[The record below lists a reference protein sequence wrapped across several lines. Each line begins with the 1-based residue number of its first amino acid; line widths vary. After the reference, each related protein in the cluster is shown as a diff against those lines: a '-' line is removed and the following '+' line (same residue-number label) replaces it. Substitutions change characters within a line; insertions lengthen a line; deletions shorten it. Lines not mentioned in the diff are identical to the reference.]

1 MRITESNE
9 FTNTGTLSVPASG
22 DEDATQTLANVESFD
37 FSEKYTSAGTDAVV
51 KIRKVFAGDQRF
63 TCGYVAIAGH
73 NMGDDGGSLVL
84 KVNSTT
90 KGTIS
95 FSDGRNS
102 VVLVTFAELSLIT
115 QIDLEYTK
123 ITASNQVTLAFLA
136 AGTVL
141 TVPNNGEEAG
151 YQRPWLTRGI
161 KERVVQNIEA
171 APVAVLTNTL
181 SRRLTLSISNMGRSF
196 LESTWRDFQDFA
208 ALGAFI
214 IKEQDGDDPP
224 GITDEPKS
232 SYLCFGPRF
241 VAPKAH
247 ALSRELGR
255 VSINFQA
262 YTGT

>member
-9 FTNTGTLSVPASG
+9 FTNSGTLTVPASG
-22 DEDATQTLANVESFD
+22 DEDTAQTLANVESFD
-37 FSEKYTSAGTDAVV
+37 FSEKYTSVGTDAIV
-51 KIRKVFAGDQRF
+51 KIRKTFAGDQRF
-63 TCGYVAIAGH
+63 TCGYVAVAGH
-73 NMGDDGGSLVL
+73 NMGEDGGSLVL
-84 KVNSTT
+84 KVNSVT

-95 FSDGRNS
+95 FADGRNS
-102 VVLVTFAELSLIT
+102 VVLVTFAELSLVT

-123 ITASNQVTLAFLA
+123 ITSSNQITITFLA

-151 YQRPWLTRGI
+151 YQRPWLTRNI

-171 APVAVLTNTL
+171 APVVVLTNTL
-181 SRRLTLSISNMGRSF
+181 SRRMSLNVSNMGRAF

-214 IKEQDGDDPP
+214 VKEQDGDDPP

-241 VAPKAH
+241 VTPKAH
-247 ALSRELGR
+247 PLSRELGKA
-255 VSINFQA
+255 SINFQA